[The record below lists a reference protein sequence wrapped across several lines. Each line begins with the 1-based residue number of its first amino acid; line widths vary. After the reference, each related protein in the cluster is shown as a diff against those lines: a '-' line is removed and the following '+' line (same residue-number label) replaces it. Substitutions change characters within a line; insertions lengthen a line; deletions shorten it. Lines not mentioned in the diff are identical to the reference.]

1 LENPL
6 VNKLKKFLLILISL
20 NLSISNADENH
31 TSHLEKIILGSGC
44 FWGAEKGYEGL
55 QGVEDAV
62 SGYADG
68 YGIKPAYREI
78 TKIKNRFKENNFA
91 EVVEVTFN
99 KEVITLRSLLEHFYE
114 SHDPTQLNKQGN
126 DIGTQYRSTILYT
139 NSAQKEL
146 IEEVTNEFQKLL
158 YENGYG
164 EIQTL
169 IKPLNNFYKAEEY
182 HQDYIKKNPNGYC
195 PDHSTGVVFNTIK
208 EKQDIDNSLLLVGKF
223 ILVIDSQDYC
233 PYCEKFKQ
241 DVANDYKGSIPLVYR
256 TAIELDGLEIKT
268 PTWATPTIIFLEDGS
283 EKFSYQGYMNPE
295 LFYKVLGKFKLGNTE
310 AYDVAFNQGTD
321 ARFCKEY
328 EIFKNTPDGI
338 FVDKLSGAPLFDT
351 RDRFVSRS
359 GWLSFTAPI
368 PNSTYELP
376 DNSYGMRRTEV
387 KSLSS
392 NIHLGH
398 VFDDGPNGMPRY
410 CINATVLEFIPRES
424 ITNRS

>member
-1 LENPL
+1 MKHSFFTLITL
-6 VNKLKKFLLILISL
+6 LSASLIVNAS
-20 NLSISNADENH
+20 DNH
-31 TSHLEKIILGSGC
+31 TSHLEKIVLGSGC

-68 YGIKPAYREI
+68 YGINPTYREI
-78 TKIKNRFKENNFA
+78 IKIKNRFKDNNFA

-99 KEVITLRSLLEHFYE
+99 NEVITLRSLLEHFYE

-139 NSAQKEL
+139 NSEQKEV
-146 IEEVTNEFQKLL
+146 IEEVTYEFQQLL

-169 IKPLNNFYKAEEY
+169 IKPLDNFYKAEEY

-195 PDHSTGVVFNTIK
+195 PDHSTGVVFSTIK
-208 EKQDIDNSLLLVGKF
+208 EKQDTDNSLLLEGKF

-256 TAIELDGLEIKT
+256 TAIELDGLDIKT

-283 EKFSYQGYMNPE
+283 EKFSYQGYMNRE
-295 LFYKVLGKFKLGNTE
+295 LFYKGVGKFKLGNTE

-387 KSLSS
+387 KSLST

-424 ITNRS
+424 IANRS

>member
-1 LENPL
+1 MVSASLS
-6 VNKLKKFLLILISL
+6 VNASQ
-20 NLSISNADENH
+20 NH
-31 TSHLEKIILGSGC
+31 TSHLEKIVLGSGC

-68 YGIKPAYREI
+68 YGIKPTYREI
-78 TKIKNRFKENNFA
+78 IKIKNRFKENNFA

-139 NSAQKEL
+139 NPAQKEL
-146 IEEVTNEFQKLL
+146 IEEVTDEFQQLL

-169 IKPLNNFYKAEEY
+169 IKPLNDFYKAEEY

-208 EKQDIDNSLLLVGKF
+208 KKKDIDNSLLLEGKF

-268 PTWATPTIIFLEDGS
+268 PTWATPTIIFLEDGR
-283 EKFSYQGYMNPE
+283 EQFSYQGYMNAE
-295 LFYKVLGKFKLGNTE
+295 LFYKGIGKFKLGNTE

-338 FVDKLSGAPLFDT
+338 FVDKLSGAPLFDP

-387 KSLSS
+387 KSLST

-424 ITNRS
+424 V

>member
-1 LENPL
+1 MKYSLFTL
-6 VNKLKKFLLILISL
+6 ITLLSASLMVNA
-20 NLSISNADENH
+20 NQNH
-31 TSHLEKIILGSGC
+31 TSHLEKIVLGSGC

-68 YGIKPAYREI
+68 YGIKPTYREI
-78 TKIKNRFKENNFA
+78 IKIKNRFKENNFA

-139 NSAQKEL
+139 NLAQKEV
-146 IEEVTNEFQKLL
+146 IEKVTDEFQELL

-164 EIQTL
+164 QIQTL
-169 IKPLNNFYKAEEY
+169 IKPLNNFHKAEEY

-195 PDHSTGVVFNTIK
+195 PDHSTGVVFNTDK
-208 EKQDIDNSLLLVGKF
+208 EKLNIDNSLLLKGKV

-241 DVANDYKGSIPLVYR
+241 EVANDYKGSIPLVYR
-256 TAIELDGLEIKT
+256 TAIELEGLEIKT
-268 PTWATPTIIFLEDGS
+268 PTWATPTIIFMEDGK
-283 EKFSYQGYMNPE
+283 EQFSYQGYMNAQ
-295 LFYKVLGKFKLGNTE
+295 LFYKGLGKFKLGDTE
-310 AYDVAFNQGTD
+310 AYDVAFNKGTD

-338 FVDKLSGAPLFDT
+338 FVDKLSGVPLFDT

-387 KSLSS
+387 KSLST

-398 VFDDGPNGMPRY
+398 VFDDGPNGESRY
-410 CINATVLEFIPRES
+410 CINATVLEFLARNS
-424 ITNRS
+424 

>member
-1 LENPL
+1 MKNYFYILLPL
-6 VNKLKKFLLILISL
+6 LSFSL
-20 NLSISNADENH
+20 MLSSDDNH
-31 TSHLEKIILGSGC
+31 TSHLEKIVLGSGC

-68 YGIKPAYREI
+68 YGIKPTYREI
-78 TKIKNRFKENNFA
+78 IKIKNRFKENNFA

-99 KEVITLRSLLEHFYE
+99 NEVITLRSLLEHFYE

-139 NSAQKEL
+139 NPAQKEL
-146 IEEVTNEFQKLL
+146 IEEVTDEFQQLL

-164 EIQTL
+164 QIQTL
-169 IKPLNNFYKAEEY
+169 IKPLNDFYKAEEY

-208 EKQDIDNSLLLVGKF
+208 KKKDIDNSLLLEGKF

-283 EKFSYQGYMNPE
+283 EKFSYQGYMNSE
-295 LFYKVLGKFKLGNTE
+295 LFYKGLGKFKLGNTE
-310 AYDVAFNQGTD
+310 EYDVAFNQGTD

-328 EIFKNTPDGI
+328 EIFKDTPDGI

-387 KSLSS
+387 KSLTS

-424 ITNRS
+424 ITSKS

>member
-1 LENPL
+1 MKNYFYILLPSL
-6 VNKLKKFLLILISL
+6 LFSLILS
-20 NLSISNADENH
+20 SDDNH
-31 TSHLEKIILGSGC
+31 TSHLEKIVLGSGC

-68 YGIKPAYREI
+68 YGIKPTYREI
-78 TKIKNRFKENNFA
+78 IKIKNRFKENNFA

-99 KEVITLRSLLEHFYE
+99 KEVITLRALLEHFYE

-139 NSAQKEL
+139 NLAQKEV
-146 IEEVTNEFQKLL
+146 IEEVTDEFQELL
-158 YENGYG
+158 YQNGYG
-164 EIQTL
+164 QIQTL
-169 IKPLNNFYKAEEY
+169 IKPLNNFHKAEEY
-182 HQDYIKKNPNGYC
+182 HQNYIKKNPNGYC
-195 PDHSTGVVFNTIK
+195 PDHSTGVVFNTDK
-208 EKQDIDNSLLLVGKF
+208 EKLNIDNSLLLKGKV

-241 DVANDYKGSIPLVYR
+241 DVANNYKGSIPLVYR
-256 TAIELDGLEIKT
+256 TAIELEGLEIKT
-268 PTWATPTIIFLEDGS
+268 PTWATPTIIFMEDGK
-283 EKFSYQGYMNPE
+283 EQFSYQGYMNAE
-295 LFYKVLGKFKLGNTE
+295 VFYKGLGEFKLGNTE
-310 AYDVAFNQGTD
+310 AYDVAFNKGTD
-321 ARFCKEY
+321 TRFCKEY
-328 EIFKNTPDGI
+328 EIFKNALDGI

-351 RDRFVSRS
+351 RYRFVSRS

-368 PNSTYELP
+368 PNSTYEIP

-387 KSLSS
+387 KSLST

-410 CINATVLEFIPRES
+410 CINATVLEFIPRER
-424 ITNRS
+424 IGV

>member
-1 LENPL
+1 MKNYFYI
-6 VNKLKKFLLILISL
+6 FLTLLSFSL
-20 NLSISNADENH
+20 MLSSDDNH
-31 TSHLEKIILGSGC
+31 TSHLEKIVLGSGC
-44 FWGAEKGYEGL
+44 FWGAEKRYEAL

-68 YGIKPAYREI
+68 YGIKPTYREI
-78 TKIKNRFKENNFA
+78 IKIKNRFKENNFA

-99 KEVITLRSLLEHFYE
+99 NEIITLRSLLEHFYE

-139 NSAQKEL
+139 NPAQKEL
-146 IEEVTNEFQKLL
+146 IEEVTDEFQQLL

-169 IKPLNNFYKAEEY
+169 IKPLNYFYKAEEY

-208 EKQDIDNSLLLVGKF
+208 KKKDIDNSLLLEGKF

-268 PTWATPTIIFLEDGS
+268 PTWATPTIIFLEDGI
-283 EKFSYQGYMNPE
+283 EQFSYQGYMNPE
-295 LFYKVLGKFKLGNTE
+295 LFYKGLGKFKLGNTE

-321 ARFCKEY
+321 TRFCKEY

-387 KSLSS
+387 KSLST

-410 CINATVLEFIPRES
+410 CINATVLEFIPRD
-424 ITNRS
+424 RV

>member
-1 LENPL
+1 MKNYFYILLPL
-6 VNKLKKFLLILISL
+6 LSFSL
-20 NLSISNADENH
+20 MLSSDDNH
-31 TSHLEKIILGSGC
+31 TSHLEKIVLGSGC

-68 YGIKPAYREI
+68 YGIKPTYREI
-78 TKIKNRFKENNFA
+78 IKIKNRFKENNFA

-99 KEVITLRSLLEHFYE
+99 KEVITLRALLEHFYE

-139 NSAQKEL
+139 NLAQKEV
-146 IEEVTNEFQKLL
+146 IEEVTDEFQELL
-158 YENGYG
+158 YQNGYG
-164 EIQTL
+164 QIQTL
-169 IKPLNNFYKAEEY
+169 IKPLNNFHKAEEY
-182 HQDYIKKNPNGYC
+182 HQNYIKKNPNGYC
-195 PDHSTGVVFNTIK
+195 PDHSTGVVFNTDK
-208 EKQDIDNSLLLVGKF
+208 EKLNIDNSLLLKGKV

-241 DVANDYKGSIPLVYR
+241 DVANNYKGSIPLVYR
-256 TAIELDGLEIKT
+256 TAIELEGLEIKT
-268 PTWATPTIIFLEDGS
+268 PTWATPTIIFMEDGK
-283 EKFSYQGYMNPE
+283 EQFSYQGYMNAE
-295 LFYKVLGKFKLGNTE
+295 VFYKGLGEFKLGNTE
-310 AYDVAFNQGTD
+310 AYDVAFNKGTD
-321 ARFCKEY
+321 TRFCKEY
-328 EIFKNTPDGI
+328 EIFKNALDGI

-351 RDRFVSRS
+351 RYRFVSRS

-368 PNSTYELP
+368 PNSTYEIP

-387 KSLSS
+387 KSLST

-410 CINATVLEFIPRES
+410 CINATVLEFIPRER
-424 ITNRS
+424 IEV

>member
-1 LENPL
+1 MKYSFFTLIAL
-6 VNKLKKFLLILISL
+6 LGASLIVNASQ
-20 NLSISNADENH
+20 NH
-31 TSHLEKIILGSGC
+31 TSHLEKIVLGSGC

-68 YGIKPAYREI
+68 YGIKPTYREI
-78 TKIKNRFKENNFA
+78 IKIKNRFKENNFA

-99 KEVITLRSLLEHFYE
+99 NEVITLRSLLEHFYE

-139 NSAQKEL
+139 NPAQKEL
-146 IEEVTNEFQKLL
+146 IEEVTDEFQQLL

-164 EIQTL
+164 EIETL
-169 IKPLNNFYKAEEY
+169 IKPLNNFYRAEEY

-208 EKQDIDNSLLLVGKF
+208 KKKDIDNSLLLEGKF

-268 PTWATPTIIFLEDGS
+268 PTWATPTIIFLEDGR
-283 EKFSYQGYMNPE
+283 EQFSYQGYMNAE
-295 LFYKVLGKFKLGNTE
+295 LFYKGLGKFKLGKTE

-359 GWLSFTAPI
+359 GWLSFTASI

-387 KSLSS
+387 KSLST

-398 VFDDGPNGMPRY
+398 VFNDGPNGMPRY
-410 CINATVLEFIPRES
+410 CINATVLEFIPRE
-424 ITNRS
+424 RV

>member
-1 LENPL
+1 MKYSLFVL
-6 VNKLKKFLLILISL
+6 VQL
-20 NLSISNADENH
+20 LSISLSANENH
-31 TSHLEKIILGSGC
+31 TSHLEKIVLGSGC
-44 FWGAEKGYEGL
+44 FWGAEKGYESL

-68 YGIKPAYREI
+68 YGIKPTYREI
-78 TKIKNRFKENNFA
+78 IKTKNRFKENNFA

-139 NSAQKEL
+139 DSAQKEV
-146 IEEVTNEFQKLL
+146 IEKVTDEFQQLL

-169 IKPLNNFYKAEEY
+169 IKPLNNFHQAEEY

-208 EKQDIDNSLLLVGKF
+208 EKQGIDNSLLLEGKF

-241 DVANDYKGSIPLVYR
+241 DVANDYKGSIPLIYR

-283 EKFSYQGYMNPE
+283 EEFSYQGYMNAE
-295 LFYKVLGKFKLGNTE
+295 LFYKGLGKFKLGNTE

-351 RDRFVSRS
+351 KDRFVSRS

-387 KSLSS
+387 KSLTT

-410 CINATVLEFIPRES
+410 CINATVLEFIPRE
-424 ITNRS
+424 RV

>member
-1 LENPL
+1 MKYSL
-6 VNKLKKFLLILISL
+6 FILIPL
-20 NLSISNADENH
+20 FCVSIVGNDNNNH

-68 YGIKPAYREI
+68 YGIKPTYREI
-78 TKIKNRFKENNFA
+78 IKIKNRFKDNNFA

-208 EKQDIDNSLLLVGKF
+208 EKQDIDNSLLLEGKF

-283 EKFSYQGYMNPE
+283 EKFSYQGYMNTE
-295 LFYKVLGKFKLGNTE
+295 LFYKGLGKFKLGNTE

-387 KSLSS
+387 KSLST

>member
-1 LENPL
+1 MKYSFFTLITL
-6 VNKLKKFLLILISL
+6 LSASLMVNAS
-20 NLSISNADENH
+20 DNH
-31 TSHLEKIILGSGC
+31 TSHLEKIVLGSGC
-44 FWGAEKGYEGL
+44 FWGVEKGYEGL

-68 YGIKPAYREI
+68 YGIKPTYREI
-78 TKIKNRFKENNFA
+78 IKIKNRFKENNFA

-99 KEVITLRSLLEHFYE
+99 NEVITLRSLLEHFYE

-139 NSAQKEL
+139 NPAQKEL
-146 IEEVTNEFQKLL
+146 IEEVTDEFQQLL

-169 IKPLNNFYKAEEY
+169 IKPLNDFYKAEEY

-208 EKQDIDNSLLLVGKF
+208 KKKDIDNSLLLEGKF

-283 EKFSYQGYMNPE
+283 EKFSYQGYMNSE
-295 LFYKVLGKFKLGNTE
+295 LFYKGLGKFKLGNTE

-328 EIFKNTPDGI
+328 EIFKDTPDGI

-387 KSLSS
+387 KSLTS

-424 ITNRS
+424 ITSKS